1 MHFLNIKNSSYFSI
15 YLQTGLFQHFVPTVD
30 TLVDLEKMSFIHT
43 FINYVCSDGLKKGRK
58 GGGVFQKSTWLLGGV
73 IQKSTSVHKGG
84 GGVKNGQKLV
94 HMV

>member
-1 MHFLNIKNSSYFSI
+1 MSIAKSYKLWTEF
-15 YLQTGLFQHFVPTVD
+15 
-30 TLVDLEKMSFIHT
+30 
-43 FINYVCSDGLKKGRK
+43 LKKGRK
-58 GGGVFQKSTWLLGGV
+58 GGGGLPKVHMVIRGV